1 MNVSFIVV
9 VCEWG
14 GVKEDKAVGSQD
26 QMGRAQVIQV
36 LSLDLILGDTEN
48 TEVLSTQM

>member
-1 MNVSFIVV
+1 MNISLIVV
-9 VCEWG
+9 LCEWG
-14 GVKEDKAVGSQD
+14 GIKEDKAVVSQD

-36 LSLDLILGDTEN
+36 LSLDLILDDTEN

>member
-1 MNVSFIVV
+1 MNISLIVV

-14 GVKEDKAVGSQD
+14 RVKEDKAVGNQD
-26 QMGRAQVIQV
+26 QMGRAHVIRV

-48 TEVLSTQM
+48 TDVLITQM

>member
-1 MNVSFIVV
+1 MNKSLIVV

-26 QMGRAQVIQV
+26 QMGLAHVIRV

-48 TEVLSTQM
+48 TDVLSTQM